1 LTRLRSIGI
10 VPRVAVASVALAF
23 ALAAI
28 FAILLVTV
36 RSLRD
41 SSVEARRTQQ
51 VIAAASSLE
60 TRALE
65 LESGLRGF
73 LITGNERALQPWRD
87 ARREYPRQARALERL
102 VAGTRQERPVHAI
115 VESIDAYLNDFTLPL
130 IAFMRRNPAA
140 ARKVVVAGLGTRDIE
155 LIRTRFERLVE
166 RERRA
171 GTASEAEARA
181 EARRAL
187 LVTAIGLGGLLLSVL
202 AFAGYL
208 DRAVARPIRRAAHA
222 AARVAA
228 GDLSARVQARS
239 PDEVGA
245 LERSFNSMAAT
256 LEQSRHELVEQNR
269 LLRESEQLKTE
280 LVSIVSHEL
289 RTPLASVIG
298 FSDVLLRREL
308 SEQERARYTEII
320 HAEASRLAG
329 LLNDLLDL
337 QRIEQAQ
344 LGLVFQDVEL
354 IELVRSQLALYS
366 AQSTVHQLVG
376 RFRDDE
382 LHVLGDRDRLA
393 QVLGNL
399 LSNAIKYSPRG
410 GAVEV
415 SAAHRGTIARVS
427 VRDHGLGIS
436 DEQQRQVFSK
446 FFRGDAVRRLGITGT
461 GLGLALSRQIVE
473 AHGGTIGFESREG
486 EGSTFWIELPAEK
499 STEAPRRRT
508 RPRSEA
514 TSPE

>member
-1 LTRLRSIGI
+1 MSRLRSVGI
-10 VPRVAVASVALAF
+10 VPRVAAASIALAL

-36 RSLRD
+36 GSLRD

-60 TRALE
+60 TLALE

-73 LITGNERALQPWRD
+73 VITGNERALAPWRD
-87 ARREYPRQARALERL
+87 AARRYPRESRALERL
-102 VAGTRQERPVHAI
+102 VAGTSEEAPVRAI
-115 VESIDAYLNDFTLPL
+115 VRSIRVYLNDFTLPL
-130 IAFMRRNPAA
+130 IDFMRRNPVAT
-140 ARKVVVAGLGTRDIE
+140 RKVITEGRGTRDIAR
-155 LIRTRFERLVE
+155 IRARFDRLVE
-166 RERRA
+166 REKRMAAVREDAARSDAHRA
-171 GTASEAEARA
+171 V
-181 EARRAL
+181 
-187 LVTAIGLGGLLLSVL
+187 LVTAVGLGGLLLSVL
-202 AFAGYL
+202 AFAAYL
-208 DRAVARPIRRAAHA
+208 DRAVARPIRRAAA
-222 AARVAA
+222 VAARLAS
-228 GDLSARVQARS
+228 GDLSARVRVRS

-245 LERSFNSMAAT
+245 LEESFDSMAAS
-256 LEQSRHELVEQNR
+256 LEQSRHELEEQNR
-269 LLRESEQLKTE
+269 LLSESEQLKTE
-280 LVSIVSHEL
+280 LVSVVSHEL

-308 SEQERARYTEII
+308 SETERTRYTEII
-320 HAEASRLAG
+320 HKEASRLAG

-344 LGLVFQDVEL
+344 LGLVFEDVEL
-354 IELVRSQLALYS
+354 VELIRSQLALYS

-382 LHVLGDRDRLA
+382 IHVLGDRDRLA

-410 GAVEV
+410 GTIEV
-415 SAAHRGTIARVS
+415 AAMLNDGVAQIA
-427 VRDHGLGIS
+427 VRDEGLGIS
-436 DEQQRQVFSK
+436 EEQKRQVFSK

-473 AHGGTIGFESREG
+473 AHGGTIGFDSREG
-486 EGSTFWIELPAEK
+486 EGSTFWIELPAE
-499 STEAPRRRT
+499 EAPEAPTPHTLRQT
-508 RPRSEA
+508 EA